1 MQDMFDD
8 ADTKAKKRVGNK
20 DLDVK
25 NLRDGRGILIDGIIY
40 PLLKNRAQTWSIVGS
55 SLTKQNKKMYEEILD
70 KILSVKEKEKRF
82 EIYREYLKEK
92 FLVPFE
98 AADFAYGYSNYKLK
112 DSDRIKGKNFL
123 NLYKNQDLKPM
134 IERGSNPIASTPNPS
149 EDLEVF
155 EVDAEGNIKEEKPK
169 KRNLRSRTPPLTKD
183 KKKIETSDPI
193 PVDIKPPPL
202 STKKRKFRSTMM
214 PPFPSEPPKPIIDT
228 DSALPDNIESPQQ
241 PANPRRLRSRPQPAP
256 PVAPMPDLTAP
267 PEPPPPAPPDPN
279 IRLSIRSKDRPIRQM
294 ELDKAK
300 IDEESKSD
308 ELQTD
313 NIDDISRHGHQMAIQ
328 NVFIKELKDFTFIK
342 NQVKKNQYLN
352 KKDKNIKKE
361 IDLIYN
367 YYSSLFPITA
377 PKEYSEDNCLELKT
391 IEFQYKRNR
400 EMERKWKRSL
410 TNMNIG
416 MGNVSGGSMGQNV
429 GIIVNT
435 ENMGMSAGQF
445 FQQAQA
451 QPQTQAPQPQI
462 PLNNIKQMK
471 ENVGKIDSTG
481 GDPVTTDIK
490 EKEPIPVPQNIK
502 PKNNKKQLRK
512 RTKYQD
518 VKLKIRLKQIKPNL
532 LFTNPRIVDTPPQ
545 PMGDLPIFNLKNK
558 NKNRRK
564 F

>member
-1 MQDMFDD
+1 MSGMQDMFDD

-183 KKKIETSDPI
+183 KKKIETSETTPI
-193 PVDIKPPPL
+193 DIEPPPPPL
-202 STKKRKFRSTMM
+202 STKKRNFKSTMM
-214 PPFPSEPPKPIIDT
+214 PPFPSEPPKPIINT
-228 DSALPDNIESPQQ
+228 DSAQPDNIESP
-241 PANPRRLRSRPQPAP
+241 
-256 PVAPMPDLTAP
+256 PMPDVAAP
-267 PEPPPPAPPDPN
+267 PEPPPPVPPDPN
-279 IRLSIRSKDRPIRQM
+279 IRLSIRSKDRSIRQM

-400 EMERKWKRSL
+400 EMERKWKRTL

-416 MGNVSGGSMGQNV
+416 MGNVGAGGAMGQNV

-481 GDPVTTDIK
+481 GDPPTTDIK

-545 PMGDLPIFNLKNK
+545 PMGDLPIFNFKNK

>member
-1 MQDMFDD
+1 MSGMQDMFDD

-25 NLRDGRGILIDGIIY
+25 HLRDGRGILIDGVIY

-55 SLTKQNKKMYEEILD
+55 SLTRQNKKMYEEILD
-70 KILSVKEKEKRF
+70 KILNVKEKEKRF

-112 DSDRIKGKNFL
+112 DSDRIKGKNFI
-123 NLYKNQDLKPM
+123 NLYKNQNLKPM
-134 IERGSNPIASTPNPS
+134 IERGSNPIASSKIDLDAQNPS

-155 EVDAEGNIKEEKPK
+155 EVDAEGNVKEEKPK

-183 KKKIETSDPI
+183 KKKIETSETTPD
-193 PVDIKPPPL
+193 DIKPPPL
-202 STKKRKFRSTMM
+202 STKKRNFKSTMM
-214 PPFPSEPPKPIIDT
+214 PPFPSSPPPPIIDS
-228 DSALPDNIESPQQ
+228 DSAQPDNIESP
-241 PANPRRLRSRPQPAP
+241 PIPD
-256 PVAPMPDLTAP
+256 VAAP
-267 PEPPPPAPPDPN
+267 PEAPPPAPPDPN

-294 ELDKAK
+294 ELDKARM
-300 IDEESKSD
+300 DEESKSD

-416 MGNVSGGSMGQNV
+416 MGNVGAGGAMGQNV

-435 ENMGMSAGQF
+435 ENMGMSASQF
-445 FQQAQA
+445 FQQAQP
-451 QPQTQAPQPQI
+451 QPQTQAQPQI

-481 GDPVTTDIK
+481 GDPPTTDIK